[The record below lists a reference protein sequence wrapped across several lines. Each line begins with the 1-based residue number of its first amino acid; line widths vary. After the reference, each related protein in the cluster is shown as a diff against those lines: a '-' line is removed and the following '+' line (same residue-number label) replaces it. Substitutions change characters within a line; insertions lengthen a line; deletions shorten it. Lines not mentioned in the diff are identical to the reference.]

1 MLIKFGK
8 EMIEVGEVG
17 GHTTLHELKERVEFA
32 TGCVDVKLILKGK
45 HLNSNLL
52 ETVGSIPGGTL
63 AKISAIGSRQAE
75 INRVNQSQ
83 SDRNVSRVVND
94 LDGTVR
100 RSDVPSSRSSDRK
113 RSQYCFGGIQTL
125 PGLPNEGTARSILE
139 ELSVDVGVLAVMEKH
154 KFKVGALCELYP
166 EGYVGVSDVCVMGLN
181 EGNGIRI
188 LLRLR
193 TDDLKGFRKIL
204 SIRKVL
210 FHELAHNMHSD
221 HDSNFYMLMR
231 QIEREV
237 VELDWRASK
246 AKLVGGQAAA
256 NVYIPSESA
265 SHQSRTSK
273 SDVYLLGG
281 GERTEGRGEGRVVL
295 PARVAAGTAAIMRLS
310 EEESRAERSCAS
322 ANIKLQ
328 TQILSSVRNIGR
340 TVDGSGDRGVSQG
353 AAEGHAAVMQGTDT
367 YDAAVAIDNTIVGNY
382 MDVDVVD
389 SDSSSSNSED
399 ISMDMKMNSSMKTNM
414 DCGEAQHV
422 MMDITAEDELSISH
436 HDSAVDAV
444 ATIQMIGAEEV
455 ELEERREGK
464 GEEEGLM
471 KEHVSASASTSSE
484 SVHFEYMAG
493 CVLRQLD
500 EVVFAALSTSESAFE
515 RVSMLR
521 EALAVLL
528 SHGHL
533 PTHPVPAPGNL
544 ASSDSVLSI
553 LPLSSVADALDTM
566 QLLRTIIGNAKVV
579 YILSHPIESCL
590 QLHPP
595 HSKCFVHSVI
605 VYASNYF
612 TIPCHTVQHVT
623 APISNR
629 YALEYC
635 SLRWNSISSLF
646 CLLFSFPLLII

>member
-45 HLNSNLL
+45 HLHSNLL

-63 AKISAIGSRQAE
+63 AKISAVGSKQAE
-75 INRVNQSQ
+75 INLVNQSQ

-94 LDGTVR
+94 LDGIVR

-256 NVYIPSESA
+256 NVYIPSEST
-265 SHQSRTSK
+265 SHQSRKST
-273 SDVYLLGG
+273 SDVHLLGG
-281 GERTEGRGEGRVVL
+281 GERTEGRVEGRAVL

-322 ANIKLQ
+322 ANIQLQ
-328 TQILSSVRNIGR
+328 TQILSSGRNLSR
-340 TVDGSGDRGVSQG
+340 AVDESGDRGVSQG
-353 AAEGHAAVMQGTDT
+353 ATEGHAAVMQGTDT
-367 YDAAVAIDNTIVGNY
+367 YDAAVAIDNTIVGNHT
-382 MDVDVVD
+382 DVDMVA
-389 SDSSSSNSED
+389 SDSSSSKSED
-399 ISMDMKMNSSMKTNM
+399 VSMDVNISSSMKTNM
-414 DCGEAQHV
+414 DYDEAQHV
-422 MMDITAEDELSISH
+422 MMDITAEEELSISD
-436 HDSAVDAV
+436 HDSALDSV
-444 ATIQMIGAEEV
+444 ATIQMFGAEEV
-455 ELEERREGK
+455 ELEEKRKGE

-471 KEHVSASASTSSE
+471 EQHVSASASASASSE

-500 EVVFAALSTSESAFE
+500 EVVSAALSTSESAFE

-533 PTHPVPAPGNL
+533 PTHTVPAPGGVG
-544 ASSDSVLSI
+544 SSDSVLSI
-553 LPLSSVADALDTM
+553 QPLSSVADALDTM

-579 YILSHPIESCL
+579 PMIYPVLSCSILS
-590 QLHPP
+590 
-595 HSKCFVHSVI
+595 
-605 VYASNYF
+605 
-612 TIPCHTVQHVT
+612 T
-623 APISNR
+623 
-629 YALEYC
+629 LEVLC
-635 SLRWNSISSLF
+635 SLCHCIRF
-646 CLLFSFPLLII
+646 KLLHETLPYCAALHGAD

>member
-1 MLIKFGK
+1 
-8 EMIEVGEVG
+8 MIEVGEVG

-32 TGCVDVKLILKGK
+32 TGCVDVKLISNGK
-45 HLNSNLL
+45 HLNSDLL
-52 ETVGSIPGGTL
+52 ETIGSIPGGTL

-75 INRVNQSQ
+75 INLVNQSQ

-100 RSDVPSSRSSDRK
+100 RRDIPSSRSSDRK

-139 ELSVDVGVLAVMEKH
+139 ELTVDVGVLAVMEKH

-181 EGNGIRI
+181 EGNGMRI

-273 SDVYLLGG
+273 SDVHLLGG
-281 GERTEGRGEGRVVL
+281 GERTEASGEGRAVL

-310 EEESRAERSCAS
+310 EEERRTERSCAS
-322 ANIKLQ
+322 ANIQLQ
-328 TQILSSVRNIGR
+328 TQILSSGRNIGR
-340 TVDGSGDRGVSQG
+340 AVDGSSGRGVSLG

-367 YDAAVAIDNTIVGNY
+367 FDAAVSIDNMIVAKHTC
-382 MDVDVVD
+382 VDVID
-389 SDSSSSNSED
+389 SDSSSSMSED
-399 ISMDMKMNSSMKTNM
+399 ISIDMNLSMKTNM
-414 DCGEAQHV
+414 DYDEAHHV
-422 MMDITAEDELSISH
+422 MMDVTAEEELSISH
-436 HDSAVDAV
+436 HDSAIDAV
-444 ATIQMIGAEEV
+444 AMIHMNDAEKV
-455 ELEERREGK
+455 VREERREGES
-464 GEEEGLM
+464 EEEGIM
-471 KEHVSASASTSSE
+471 EKYAGASAVVSTE

-500 EVVFAALSTSESAFE
+500 DVVSAALSTSESAFE

-533 PTHPVPAPGNL
+533 PPHPVPAAGNG
-544 ASSDSVLSI
+544 ASSDSLLSTQ
-553 LPLSSVADALDTM
+553 PLSSVADALDTM

-579 YILSHPIESCL
+579 PILSYPSQSYSCL
-590 QLHPP
+590 
-595 HSKCFVHSVI
+595 S
-605 VYASNYF
+605 YAILSYSMLY
-612 TIPCHTVQHVT
+612 T
-623 APISNR
+623 AP
-629 YALEYC
+629 L
-635 SLRWNSISSLF
+635 SSRKVVCVHF
-646 CLLFSFPLLII
+646 VF

>member
-75 INRVNQSQ
+75 INLVNQSQ

-94 LDGTVR
+94 LDGSVR

-125 PGLPNEGTARSILE
+125 PDLPNEGTARSILE

-256 NVYIPSESA
+256 NVYIPSES
-265 SHQSRTSK
+265 SSQQSRTSK
-273 SDVYLLGG
+273 SDVHLLGG
-281 GERTEGRGEGRVVL
+281 GERTEGKGEGRAVL

-322 ANIKLQ
+322 ANIQLQ
-328 TQILSSVRNIGR
+328 TQILSSGRNLGR
-340 TVDGSGDRGVSQG
+340 TVDESGDRGVSQG

-367 YDAAVAIDNTIVGNY
+367 YDAAVAIDNTIVGN
-382 MDVDVVD
+382 DTDADVVD
-389 SDSSSSNSED
+389 SDSCSSKSEE
-399 ISMDMKMNSSMKTNM
+399 ISMDIDSSMKTNM
-414 DCGEAQHV
+414 DCDETQHV
-422 MMDITAEDELSISH
+422 IMDVTAEEELSISYQ
-436 HDSAVDAV
+436 DSASDA
-444 ATIQMIGAEEV
+444 ATTIQMIGAEEV
-455 ELEERREGK
+455 ELEERREGE

-471 KEHVSASASTSSE
+471 EQHASASASASSE

-493 CVLRQLD
+493 CVLRQMD
-500 EVVFAALSTSESAFE
+500 DVVSAALSTSEFAFE

-533 PTHPVPAPGNL
+533 PVPAPGNV
-544 ASSDSVLSI
+544 ASSDSVLSMQ
-553 LPLSSVADALDTM
+553 PLSSVADALDTM

-579 YILSHPIESCL
+579 SILSQPIESYL
-590 QLHPP
+590 QRHPP
-595 HSKCFVHSVI
+595 HSLEALCSICHYIRFKLLHDTLPYCTARYGANKRSLCI
-605 VYASNYF
+605 GILLTLITLYF
-612 TIPCHTVQHVT
+612 FTF
-623 APISNR
+623 
-629 YALEYC
+629 L
-635 SLRWNSISSLF
+635 
-646 CLLFSFPLLII
+646 PLILS

>member
-63 AKISAIGSRQAE
+63 AKISAFGSRQAE
-75 INRVNQSQ
+75 INLVNQSQ

-139 ELSVDVGVLAVMEKH
+139 ELSFDVGVLAVMEKH

-246 AKLVGGQAAA
+246 AKLVGGQVAA

-273 SDVYLLGG
+273 SDVHLLGG
-281 GERTEGRGEGRVVL
+281 GERAVGRGEGRAVL

-322 ANIKLQ
+322 ANIQLQ
-328 TQILSSVRNIGR
+328 TQILSSGRNLSR
-340 TVDGSGDRGVSQG
+340 AVDGSGDRGISQG
-353 AAEGHAAVMQGTDT
+353 AAEGHAAVMQGTNT
-367 YDAAVAIDNTIVGNY
+367 YDAAVAIDNTIVGNHT
-382 MDVDVVD
+382 DVDMID
-389 SDSSSSNSED
+389 SDSSSSKSED
-399 ISMDMKMNSSMKTNM
+399 ISMDMNSSMKTNM
-414 DCGEAQHV
+414 DYDEAHRV
-422 MMDITAEDELSISH
+422 MMDITAEEELSISNH
-436 HDSAVDAV
+436 GSAVAAV

-464 GEEEGLM
+464 GEEEGIM
-471 KEHVSASASTSSE
+471 EQHASASASASSE

-500 EVVFAALSTSESAFE
+500 EVVSAALSTSESAFE

-533 PTHPVPAPGNL
+533 PTHTVPAPGSV
-544 ASSDSVLSI
+544 ASSESVLSI
-553 LPLSSVADALDTM
+553 QPLSSVADALDTM

-579 YILSHPIESCL
+579 PILYPLLSCL
-590 QLHPP
+590 QRHPP
-595 HSKCFVHSVI
+595 HLK
-605 VYASNYF
+605 
-612 TIPCHTVQHVT
+612 
-623 APISNR
+623 
-629 YALEYC
+629 
-635 SLRWNSISSLF
+635 
-646 CLLFSFPLLII
+646 